1 MAEQEEKSASI
12 PWLPLITLIGV
23 GSGVL
28 FFSFQQ
34 LISSRP
40 GGGYPRLAGN
50 TFDEE
55 TIDARLWQDPLG
67 VASADGEKQRNSE
80 VHSVRQ
86 FQKLLIK
93 KWFTKSAT
101 GPLRRSMIYP
111 LEEES
116 RFTGQAEHVQILAVM
131 IPGGPYVEDVERRLR
146 SRRAVIEGLGT
157 SAYAPEK
164 DHEIGYFS
172 IPWQPLEPNVVSC
185 IRTLEKNRNEHER
198 HFSYNNLSVQLV
210 RVDMKKLEANSLG
223 DAHNRNKPNSS
234 DLLVPYEWCEI
245 TASGTEKKD
254 PAHVLVLW
262 LTDSA
267 FRDAPLARL
276 ADVVSWFRLRLV
288 SSCGNENL
296 LPLPTFTVLGP
307 DNSGTLNKMV
317 IEAHDDPWNNETR
330 QCLATT
336 HIYSS
341 QASAAESQLLSEV
354 FHLRVPRIPIK
365 SDCKCMIERN
375 VKGLGLGSG
384 FRFDR
389 TNLLDDQIVNTL
401 WQELRLRGVKDEK
414 NDHIVIISE
423 EDTYYARAL
432 SSTFTESQP
441 KAAQPFDVRR
451 YTYLRGIDGKLPSD
465 EKDEKEKKG
474 AAESSSKNTQSS
486 SRPTE
491 RTEGLNQA
499 DDIRRLTAEVRE
511 LDTQWRAESGGH
523 NSLKAVGLLG
533 SDVYDKLELLKAL
546 RPVLPEAV
554 FFTNHLDARLAH
566 PDEWKETHN
575 LVVVSPF
582 RLSINESLNER
593 QKQRYQNV
601 APFRD
606 SGQTA
611 LYEATLESMGKLEAR
626 DAILNSPLIFEIG
639 RYGPKELSISGRE
652 NTIAEL
658 FELIRGYLLRISCFI
673 ACVSL
678 LLVWAHFVSRVAPET
693 SKVRN
698 QAARP
703 TIGAISP
710 GHAPQE
716 T

>member
-40 GGGYPRLAGN
+40 GGGDPRLAGN

-67 VASADGEKQRNSE
+67 VAIADGEKQRNSE

-116 RFTGQAEHVQILAVM
+116 RFAGQAEHVQILAVM

-172 IPWQPLEPNVVSC
+172 VPWQPLEPNVVAC
-185 IRTLEKNRNEHER
+185 VRTLEKNRNEDER
-198 HFSYNNLSVQLV
+198 PVSYSKSGIQPA
-210 RVDMKKLEANSLG
+210 RIDRKKP
-223 DAHNRNKPNSS
+223 DSS
-234 DLLVPYEWCEI
+234 DLLVPYEWCEL
-245 TASGTEKKD
+245 TASGNEKKTL
-254 PAHVLVLW
+254 AHVLVLW

-267 FRDAPLARL
+267 FRDAPLGRL
-276 ADVVSWFRLRLV
+276 ADLISWFRLRFV
-288 SSCGNENL
+288 STWGDGNL
-296 LPLPTFTVLGP
+296 LRLPTFTVLGP

-317 IEAHDDPWNNETR
+317 IEAHNDPWNNETR

-341 QASAAESQLLSEV
+341 QASAAESQLLSEISSV
-354 FHLRVPRIPIK
+354 GVPRIPIK
-365 SDCKCMIERN
+365 RECKYLIERN

-389 TNLLDDQIVNTL
+389 TNLLDDQIVDTL
-401 WQELRLRGVKDEK
+401 WRELKLRGVKDEK
-414 NDHIVIISE
+414 NDHVVIISE

-499 DDIRRLTAEVRE
+499 DDIRRLTAELRE

-575 LVVVSPF
+575 LVVVSAF
-582 RLSINESLNER
+582 RLSINESLNKR

>member
-40 GGGYPRLAGN
+40 GGGDPRLAGN

-67 VASADGEKQRNSE
+67 VAIADGEKQRNSE

-172 IPWQPLEPNVVSC
+172 VPWQPLEPNVVAC
-185 IRTLEKNRNEHER
+185 VRTLEKNRNEDER
-198 HFSYNNLSVQLV
+198 PVSYSKSGIQPA
-210 RVDMKKLEANSLG
+210 RIDRKKP
-223 DAHNRNKPNSS
+223 DSS
-234 DLLVPYEWCEI
+234 DLLVPYEWCEL
-245 TASGTEKKD
+245 TASGNEKKTL
-254 PAHVLVLW
+254 AHVLVLW

-267 FRDAPLARL
+267 FRDAPLGRL
-276 ADVVSWFRLRLV
+276 ADLISWFRLRFV
-288 SSCGNENL
+288 STWGDGNL
-296 LPLPTFTVLGP
+296 LRLPTFTVLGP

-317 IEAHDDPWNNETR
+317 IEAHNDPWNNETR

-341 QASAAESQLLSEV
+341 QASAAESQLLSEISSV
-354 FHLRVPRIPIK
+354 GVPRIPIK
-365 SDCKCMIERN
+365 RECKYLIERN

-389 TNLLDDQIVNTL
+389 TNLLDDQIVDTL
-401 WQELRLRGVKDEK
+401 WRELKLRGVKDEK
-414 NDHIVIISE
+414 NDHVVIISE

-499 DDIRRLTAEVRE
+499 DDIRRLTAELRE

-575 LVVVSPF
+575 LVVVSAF
-582 RLSINESLNER
+582 RLSINESLNKR

>member
-40 GGGYPRLAGN
+40 GGGDPRLAGN

-67 VASADGEKQRNSE
+67 VAIADGEKQRNSE

-172 IPWQPLEPNVVSC
+172 VPWQPLEPNVVAC
-185 IRTLEKNRNEHER
+185 VRTLEKNRNEDER
-198 HFSYNNLSVQLV
+198 PVSYSKSGIQPA
-210 RVDMKKLEANSLG
+210 RIDRKKP
-223 DAHNRNKPNSS
+223 DSS
-234 DLLVPYEWCEI
+234 DLLVPYEWCEL
-245 TASGTEKKD
+245 TASGNEKKTL
-254 PAHVLVLW
+254 AHVLVLW

-267 FRDAPLARL
+267 FRDAPLGRL
-276 ADVVSWFRLRLV
+276 ADLISWFRLRFV
-288 SSCGNENL
+288 STWGDGNL
-296 LPLPTFTVLGP
+296 LRLPTFTVLGP

-317 IEAHDDPWNNETR
+317 IEAQNDPWNNETR

-341 QASAAESQLLSEV
+341 QASAAESQLLSEISSV
-354 FHLRVPRIPIK
+354 GVPRIPIK
-365 SDCKCMIERN
+365 RECKYLIERN

-389 TNLLDDQIVNTL
+389 TNLLDDQIVDTL
-401 WQELRLRGVKDEK
+401 WRELKLRGVKDEK
-414 NDHIVIISE
+414 NDHVVIISE

-499 DDIRRLTAEVRE
+499 DDIRRLTAELRE

-575 LVVVSPF
+575 LVVVSAF
-582 RLSINESLNER
+582 RLSINESLNKR

-626 DAILNSPLIFEIG
+626 DAILNSPLICESG

>member
-40 GGGYPRLAGN
+40 GGGDPRLAGN

-67 VASADGEKQRNSE
+67 VAIADGEKQRNSE

-172 IPWQPLEPNVVSC
+172 VPWQPLEPNVVAC
-185 IRTLEKNRNEHER
+185 VRTLEKNRNEDER
-198 HFSYNNLSVQLV
+198 PVSYSKSGIQPA
-210 RVDMKKLEANSLG
+210 RIDRKKP
-223 DAHNRNKPNSS
+223 DSS
-234 DLLVPYEWCEI
+234 DLLVPYEWCEL
-245 TASGTEKKD
+245 TASGNEKKTL
-254 PAHVLVLW
+254 AHVLVLW

-267 FRDAPLARL
+267 FRDAPLGRL
-276 ADVVSWFRLRLV
+276 ADLISWFRLRFV
-288 SSCGNENL
+288 STWGDGNL
-296 LPLPTFTVLGP
+296 LRLPTFTVLGP

-317 IEAHDDPWNNETR
+317 IEAQNDPWNNETR

-341 QASAAESQLLSEV
+341 QASAAESQLLSEISSV
-354 FHLRVPRIPIK
+354 GVPRIPIK
-365 SDCKCMIERN
+365 RECKYLIERN

-389 TNLLDDQIVNTL
+389 TNLLDDQIVDTL
-401 WQELRLRGVKDEK
+401 WRELKLRGVKDEK
-414 NDHIVIISE
+414 NDHVVIISE

-499 DDIRRLTAEVRE
+499 DDIRRLTAELRE
-511 LDTQWRAESGGH
+511 LDEQWRAESGGH

-575 LVVVSPF
+575 LVVVSAF
-582 RLSINESLNER
+582 RLSINESLNKR

-611 LYEATLESMGKLEAR
+611 LYEATLESMGKVEAR
-626 DAILNSPLIFEIG
+626 DAIPNSPLIFEIG

>member
-12 PWLPLITLIGV
+12 PWLPLITLIGA

-28 FFSFQQ
+28 FLSFQQ
-34 LISSRP
+34 LTSSRP
-40 GGGYPRLAGN
+40 GGGDPRLEGN

-67 VASADGEKQRNSE
+67 VAVADGENQKSNE
-80 VHSVRQ
+80 AHSVGK

-93 KWFTKSAT
+93 KWFTKPAT
-101 GPLRRSMIYP
+101 GPLRRSTIYP

-116 RFTGQAEHVQILAVM
+116 RFAGQAGNVRILAVM
-131 IPGGPYVEDVERRLR
+131 IPGGSYVEDVERRLR

-157 SAYAPEK
+157 SGYAPEK

-172 IPWQPLEPNVVSC
+172 LPCQPLEPNVVAC
-185 IRTLEKNRNEHER
+185 IRTLEKNRNEDER
-198 HFSYNNLSVQLV
+198 HFSYSNSGVQPA
-210 RVDMKKLEANSLG
+210 RVDSKKPEANSLG
-223 DAHNRNKPNSS
+223 ETHNRNKPNSS

-423 EDTYYARAL
+423 EDTDYARACV
-432 SSTFTESQP
+432 SPFMESQP
-441 KAAQPFDVRR
+441 RPAHPFDVRR

-474 AAESSSKNTQSS
+474 PAESSSKNSQSS

-499 DDIRRLTAEVRE
+499 DDIRRLTAELRE
-511 LDTQWRAESGGH
+511 LDEQWRAESGGQA
-523 NSLKAVGLLG
+523 SLKAVGLLG

-575 LVVVSPF
+575 LVVVSP
-582 RLSINESLNER
+582 
-593 QKQRYQNV
+593 
-601 APFRD
+601 
-606 SGQTA
+606 
-611 LYEATLESMGKLEAR
+611 
-626 DAILNSPLIFEIG
+626 
-639 RYGPKELSISGRE
+639 
-652 NTIAEL
+652 
-658 FELIRGYLLRISCFI
+658 
-673 ACVSL
+673 
-678 LLVWAHFVSRVAPET
+678 
-693 SKVRN
+693 
-698 QAARP
+698 
-703 TIGAISP
+703 
-710 GHAPQE
+710 
-716 T
+716 

>member
-40 GGGYPRLAGN
+40 GGGDPRLAGN

-67 VASADGEKQRNSE
+67 VAIADGEKQRNSE

-172 IPWQPLEPNVVSC
+172 VPWQPLEPNVVAC
-185 IRTLEKNRNEHER
+185 VRTLEKNRNEDER
-198 HFSYNNLSVQLV
+198 PVSYSKSGIQPA
-210 RVDMKKLEANSLG
+210 RIDRKKP
-223 DAHNRNKPNSS
+223 DSS
-234 DLLVPYEWCEI
+234 DLLVPYEWCEL
-245 TASGTEKKD
+245 TASGNEKKTL
-254 PAHVLVLW
+254 AHVLVLW

-267 FRDAPLARL
+267 FRDAPLGRL
-276 ADVVSWFRLRLV
+276 ADLISWFRLRFV
-288 SSCGNENL
+288 STWGDGNL
-296 LPLPTFTVLGP
+296 LRLPTFTVLGP

-317 IEAHDDPWNNETR
+317 IEAHNDPWNNETR

-341 QASAAESQLLSEV
+341 QASAAESQLLSEISSV
-354 FHLRVPRIPIK
+354 GVPRIPIK
-365 SDCKCMIERN
+365 RECKYLIERN

-389 TNLLDDQIVNTL
+389 TNLLDDQIVDTL
-401 WQELRLRGVKDEK
+401 WRELKLRGVKDEK
-414 NDHIVIISE
+414 NDHVVIISE

-499 DDIRRLTAEVRE
+499 DDIRRLTAELRE

-533 SDVYDKLELLKAL
+533 SDVYDKLKLLKAL

-575 LVVVSPF
+575 LVVVSAF
-582 RLSINESLNER
+582 RLSINESLNKR